1 MIWIH
6 LIVIFALFGFYS
18 AYDKIRHSSSRKM
31 EKAVPFFTA
40 AVLLRIIIVLLYEDN
55 WIVGIIWRVPAIA
68 GDMMAA
74 KILYHEAQ
82 IRKSRTAGFW
92 IACIYL
98 FNPAVVG
105 QCSVWG
111 KIDDPFTWSIVLVCA
126 VYYAIKL
133 FKRKWPAGTGRF
145 SGKINTYNICITAA
159 FCLIIFGILN
169 TGNAL
174 GFFYPALLFLLLSY
188 LYSGYSKIFD
198 CYVAFSICFY
208 YKMAYF
214 FLVRPSLTEGYQHA
228 WIVTISIC
236 TVLAFLYFCKA
247 LFDQRAVWRKGKL
260 PEASAKIMKFTRK
273 DCLCIIVLCTIYGG
287 IAFWNLGDLHSPQTE
302 YQIEPGDCVVLDFK
316 EDKEISVMNWY
327 VLDYRMIS
335 LSIDIRNEDGEEW
348 EFIQDITMEAPFR
361 WGSADLESS
370 GRYIRLTNNTSD
382 PIAIGE
388 LVFQDKEGAVQKPQN
403 VIFMKALFDE
413 QEVFPEEIDYQTGTY
428 FDETFYVQSV
438 FDMMTGTKTFECTH
452 PPLGKILIACGT
464 LLFGITPF
472 GFRFVGTI
480 LGIGMLPL
488 LYLLG
493 RDITKSRFLG
503 SFAAFLFAVDF
514 MHFTQTRIAT
524 IDVYITFFTI
534 LMFFFMY
541 RYSRLSFYDSSLKKT
556 FKPLGACGI
565 AFGLGISCKWT
576 GFYAGAGL
584 AVVFFS
590 ILYKRYR
597 EYVYASRRPEEFSN
611 GISHKFIIKN
621 FKKYTVETIVFCI
634 IFFIVI
640 PFFIYLAS
648 YIPFSDGTD
657 ANLLERM
664 WNNQK
669 YMFWFHTTLDA
680 DHIFASSWYQW
691 PLMIRPVYYFA
702 RSISDT
708 VGQGISAF
716 GNPVVWWGGIP
727 AFLFMI
733 YLGIKKADK
742 NAVFLCIAYG
752 ACYFPWCFVTRCTF
766 MYHYF
771 PCVPFLCCMI
781 MYMFS
786 QWKSKLKKKYWLA
799 MVIGCSGAAL
809 VLFIMFY
816 PVISGAPV
824 SKAYVTEVLRWM
836 DTWQLIS

>member
-6 LIVIFALFGFYS
+6 VIVIFTLMGFYS
-18 AYDKIRHSSSRKM
+18 AYDKIRHSCSRKM
-31 EKAVPFFTA
+31 EKPVPFFAT
-40 AVLLRIIIVLLYEDN
+40 AVLLRIVIALLYEEN
-55 WIVGIIWRVPAIA
+55 WGIGIIWRVPVIA

-74 KILYHEAQ
+74 RILYQEAQ
-82 IRKSRTAGFW
+82 IRKSKAAGFW
-92 IACIYL
+92 AACIYL

-111 KIDDPFTWSIVLVCA
+111 KPDDPFTWSIFLVCA
-126 VYYAIKL
+126 AYYS
-133 FKRKWPAGTGRF
+133 KRTLDKKWPAETGGLYRERKAY
-145 SGKINTYNICITAA
+145 SLCITAA
-159 FCLIIFGILN
+159 FCLTLFGILN
-169 TGNAL
+169 TGNSL
-174 GFFYPALLFLLLSY
+174 GFFYPALLFFLLSY
-188 LYSGYSKIFD
+188 LYSDCSKMFD
-198 CYVAFSICFY
+198 CYAAFSACFI
-208 YKMAYF
+208 YKMVYF
-214 FLVRPSLTEGYQHA
+214 FSVRSSLADEYQNT
-228 WIVTISIC
+228 WIIIILLC
-236 TVLAFLYFCKA
+236 TVFSFLYFCKA
-247 LFDQRAVWRKGKL
+247 LFDQGIVWRTGKL
-260 PEASAKIMKFTRK
+260 PEASAKIMKFRRK
-273 DCLCIIVLCTIYGG
+273 DCLCIIGLCTIYGE

-302 YQIEPGDCVVLDFK
+302 YQIEPGDCVVLDFEK
-316 EDKEISVMNWY
+316 DKEISVMNWY

-335 LSIDIRNEDGEEW
+335 LSVDIRNEEDEEW
-348 EFIQDITMEAPFR
+348 EFIQDITMEYPFR
-361 WGSADLESS
+361 WGSASLEASS
-370 GRYIRLTNNTSD
+370 RYIRLTNNTSD
-382 PIAIGE
+382 RIAIGE
-388 LVFQDKEGAVQKPQN
+388 LVFQDKEGIVQKPQN
-403 VIFMKALFDE
+403 VIFMKELFDE

-438 FDMMTGTKTFECTH
+438 FDMMTGTKTFEYTH
-452 PPLGKILIACGT
+452 PPLGKILIAWGT

-472 GFRFVGTI
+472 GFRFVGTV
-480 LGIGMLPL
+480 LGIVMLPL

-493 RDITKSRFLG
+493 RDMTKSRFLG

-541 RYSRLSFYDSSLKKT
+541 RYSRLSFYNSSLKKT
-556 FKPLGACGI
+556 FLPLGACGI

-584 AVVFFS
+584 AVIFFS
-590 ILYKRYR
+590 ILFKRYR
-597 EYVYASRRPEEFSN
+597 EYVYACEKPKESSN
-611 GISHKFIIKN
+611 GISHQYIIKN
-621 FKKYTVETIVFCI
+621 FKKYTAETLGFCI
-634 IFFIVI
+634 IFFVVI

-648 YIPFSDGTD
+648 YLPFSDGTD

-669 YMFWFHTTLDA
+669 YMFQFHTTLDA
-680 DHIFASSWYQW
+680 DHLFASSWYQW

-702 RSISDT
+702 RSINDT

-716 GNPVVWWGGIP
+716 GNPVVWWGGIL

-733 YLGIKKADK
+733 YLGIKKSDK

-752 ACYFPWCFVTRCTF
+752 ACYFPWCFVDRCTF

-786 QWKSKLKKKYWLA
+786 QWQNKLKKKYWFA
-799 MVIGCSGAAL
+799 MVMGCCAVAL
-809 VLFIMFY
+809 LLFIMFY